1 MARHGAGEFSYV
13 TTYEELEMSL
23 LVSSPFQPREG
34 IGDIA
39 ELVES
44 IKASGLIEPIVVRP
58 KAKYFEIIA
67 GNRRYHACRKLNFR
81 RIPAIVVEMSDKEAY
96 EAALAENL
104 QRKTLDPIEEAESFR
119 RYCEDYGWG
128 SQSELARRLGKSQ
141 AYVAHRLRLLSLP
154 ESFKSVIRDGTLSA
168 STAEEISRLK
178 DSERQRE
185 ILESA
190 VRHEITRDD
199 IRGAAASQPASRNE
213 TSAPDW
219 LQTTRRNWKDSDALI
234 IDRAILSLKV
244 SMVRIDSLHERA
256 RSDALKKILLS
267 KRIAVHQLIDELLS
281 YKRTRVA

>member
-1 MARHGAGEFSYV
+1 MAQHRAGEFSYV
-13 TTYEELEMSL
+13 TAYEELEMSL
-23 LVSSPFQPREG
+23 LLPSPFQPREQ
-34 IGDIA
+34 IGDID

-44 IKASGLIEPIVVRP
+44 IKTSGLIEPIVVRP
-58 KAKYFEIIA
+58 KAKHFEIIA
-67 GNRRYHACRKLNFR
+67 GNRRYHACRRLNFR
-81 RIPAIVVEMSDKEAY
+81 RIPAIVVEMHDKEAY

-154 ESFKSVIRDGTLSA
+154 ESVRSVIRDGGLSA

-190 VRHEITRDD
+190 IRHKITRAD
-199 IRGAAASQPASRNE
+199 IREAAVSQGPGRNE

-219 LQTTRRNWKDSDALI
+219 LQTTQRSRKDLDALV

-256 RSDALKKILLS
+256 RSGTLKKVLLG
-267 KRIAVHQLIDELLS
+267 KRIVLHQLIDELLS
-281 YKRTRVA
+281 YKRTRIA